1 MGHERAAVDVTHD
14 IEAAVVAGS
23 TELSAAATSANSRSP
38 VTAAGAPGLTR
49 AVLLAAVSTPTH
61 RSNTTPPEQA
71 PFTTE
76 PCAVGIVVSAVS
88 VPCAFSARRRR

>member
-1 MGHERAAVDVTHD
+1 MSRCAMSGRR
-14 IEAAVVAGS
+14 
-23 TELSAAATSANSRSP
+23 SAAATSANSRSP
-38 VTAAGAPGLTR
+38 VTADGAPGLTR
-49 AVLLAAVSTPTH
+49 AVLLAAVSMPTH

-88 VPCAFSARRRR
+88 LPCALGARRRR